1 MSLLTHYT
9 NPNSL
14 AATDAAEIAA
24 ATKSVDFAAYSLTE
38 PTVINALLASAKAG
52 RTIRLYL
59 DRSELEAEA
68 RGNPTLPNS
77 PLHLLLA
84 VPGITIKV
92 KHSMILMH
100 LKSYCIDGT
109 TLRDGSANFSTLGES
124 EQDNSVTYT
133 DDTAAVAA
141 FQAKFDA
148 MWARPDNLDVTT
160 AIEQS
165 ASYGHVRPHTR

>member
-9 NPNSL
+9 NPANMASADATEIL
-14 AATDAAEIAA
+14 AANAII
-24 ATKSVDFAAYSLTE
+24 DFAAYSLTE
-38 PTVINALLASAKAG
+38 PTVINALLAAAKLG
-52 RTIRLYL
+52 RVVRLYL

-77 PLHLLLA
+77 PLHLLLG

-92 KHSMILMH
+92 KRSIILMH
-100 LKSYCIDGT
+100 LKSYCVDGKM
-109 TLRDGSANFSTLGES
+109 LRDGSANFSALGES

-133 DDTAAVAA
+133 DDVYAIAA

-148 MWARPDNLDVTT
+148 MWARPDNLDVTG
-160 AIEQS
+160 AIELS
-165 ASYGHVRPHTR
+165 ASYTSTRPHIR

>member
-1 MSLLTHYT
+1 MSLITHYT

-24 ATKSVDFAAYSLTE
+24 ATKSIDFAAYSLTE

-100 LKSYCIDGT
+100 LKSYLVDGK

-133 DDTAAVAA
+133 DDPQAVTN
-141 FQAKFDA
+141 FQTKFTA
-148 MWARPDNLDVTT
+148 MWARPDNLDVTG
-160 AIEQS
+160 AIELS
-165 ASYGHVRPHTR
+165 ASYTSRHPHMR